1 MRIPYVQKAPST
13 QDETEAAILNR
24 VLTRRGPE
32 GLLPLDRALLH
43 SFPVADAWNTFLGA
57 IRNQTKLSDSLREML
72 ICRVA
77 VLNEADF
84 EWDHHAPIL
93 VKAGFPAENLDVL
106 KAPDLEQQLATGSG
120 SGSGFELSSKDLAAL
135 LYTDEMT
142 KNVKVASSTFRRLQ
156 EHFNHREIVEITAT
170 IGAYN
175 CVSRFLVALDV
186 LKGAMLKMIRSA
198 PRL

>member
-1 MRIPYVQKAPST
+1 
-13 QDETEAAILNR
+13 
-24 VLTRRGPE
+24 
-32 GLLPLDRALLH
+32 
-43 SFPVADAWNTFLGA
+43 
-57 IRNQTKLSDSLREML
+57 ML

-93 VKAGFPAENLDVL
+93 VKAGFPAESLEVL
-106 KAPDLEQQLATGSG
+106 KAPDLEQQLSSTTTGSG
-120 SGSGFELSSKDLAAL
+120 SSFKLSSKDLAAL

-156 EHFNHREIVEITAT
+156 GHFNHREIVEITAT

-186 LKGAMLKMIRSA
+186 DERGNAEDDTVSTQL
-198 PRL
+198 